1 MEKDYPATAFHFL
14 VQWGGS
20 NMGFTEVTGLDMEV
34 NVIEYRNGAS
44 PEYTPLKMPGLR
56 KYSNI
61 TLKRGIFSQDN
72 EFFQWFNT
80 IQLNQV
86 ERRDIVI
93 SLLNENHEPLIV
105 CKVRNAWPV
114 KITSPELKADGNEV
128 AIECIELAHEGLSIS
143 NS

>member
-1 MEKDYPATAFHFL
+1 MAKNYPLTSFHFQ
-14 VQWGGS
+14 VEWGGS
-20 NMGFTEVTGLDMEV
+20 NLGFTEVTGLDMEV

-44 PEYTPLKMPGLR
+44 PDYTPLKMPGLR

-61 TLKRGIFSQDN
+61 TLKRGIFPQDN

-80 IQLNQV
+80 IHLNQV

-93 SLLNENHEPLIV
+93 SLLNENHEPLIIW
-105 CKVRNAWPV
+105 KVRNAWPV
-114 KITSPELKADGNEV
+114 KITAPELKADSNEV